1 MDLLN
6 NEFLLFLSCAYR
18 NNLKYLLV
26 GGYAV
31 NYYGYNRNTRDM
43 DVWLQPTN
51 ENRDIF
57 IKTLLCMNYSEQE
70 VAPLLEEDFTQLF
83 KATIG
88 PYDAS
93 IDFLTFFNTSLSFED
108 AYSKKEIFEI
118 EKNVFINFVSYEILI
133 GMKLNAARD
142 KDLWDVARLNELRN
156 LKNKR

>member
-6 NEFLLFLSCAYR
+6 NEFLLFLSCAFK
-18 NNLKYLLV
+18 NDLKYLLV

-31 NYYGYNRNTRDM
+31 NYHGYNRNTKDM
-43 DVWLQPTN
+43 DIWLEPTN

-70 VAPLLEEDFTQLF
+70 VALLRTKDFTKSF

-88 PYDAS
+88 PYTAS
-93 IDFLTFFNTSLSFED
+93 IDLLTFFGVSLNFGE

-118 EKNVFINFVSYEILI
+118 EKGLSINFVSYEVLI
-133 GMKLNAARD
+133 DMKLKSGRD
-142 KDLWDVARLNELRN
+142 KDLWDVARLDELRN
-156 LKNKR
+156 PKNKK

>member
-6 NEFLLFLSCAYR
+6 NEFLLFLSCASK

-43 DVWLQPTN
+43 DVWLEPTN
-51 ENRDIF
+51 ENRNAF
-57 IKTLLCMNYSEQE
+57 IKTLICMNYSEQE
-70 VAPLLEEDFTQLF
+70 VASLYEEDFTGLF

-93 IDFLTFFNTSLSFED
+93 IDFLTFFNAEISFDD
-108 AYSKKEIFEI
+108 AYSEKEIFEI
-118 EKNVFINFVSYEILI
+118 EKDIPASFVPYQVLIN
-133 GMKLNAARD
+133 MKLSSRRD
-142 KDLWDVARLNELRN
+142 KDLWDVARLDELRQ
-156 LKNKR
+156 LKNRK

>member
-6 NEFLLFLSCAYR
+6 NEFLLFLSCSSK

-43 DVWLQPTN
+43 DVWLEPSN
-51 ENRDIF
+51 DNRKAF
-57 IKTLLCMNYSEQE
+57 IQTLLCMNYSEQE
-70 VAPLLEEDFTQLF
+70 VAPLYKEDFTRLF

-93 IDFLTFFNTSLSFED
+93 IDFMTFFNAAVNFED
-108 AYSKKEIFEI
+108 AYSKREVFEI
-118 EKNVFINFVSYEILI
+118 EKDISASFVSYEVLI
-133 GMKLNAARD
+133 SMKLNARRE
-142 KDLWDVARLNELRN
+142 KDLWDVARLDELKK
-156 LKNKR
+156 LKNKQ

>member
-6 NEFLLFLSCAYR
+6 SEFLLFLSCATK

-43 DVWLQPTN
+43 DVWLEPTN
-51 ENRDIF
+51 ENRNIF
-57 IKTLLCMNYSEQE
+57 INTLMCMNYSEQE
-70 VAPLLEEDFTQLF
+70 VSPLYEEDFTQLF

-93 IDFLTFFNTSLSFED
+93 IDVLTFFHTCVNFEE
-108 AYSKKEIFEI
+108 AYSKKEILEI
-118 EKNVFINFVSYEILI
+118 EKNITANFVSYEVLI
-133 GMKLNAARD
+133 EMKLNTHRE
-142 KDLWDVARLNELRN
+142 KDLWDVARLDELRK
-156 LKNKR
+156 LKNKK

>member
-6 NEFLLFLSCAYR
+6 NEFLLFLSCAFQ

-31 NYYGYNRNTRDM
+31 NYHGYNRNTRDL

-51 ENRDIF
+51 INRDIF

-70 VAPLLEEDFTQLF
+70 VAPLYEEDFTGLF

-93 IDFLTFFNTSLSFED
+93 IDFLTFFDFSLDFED
-108 AYSKKEIFEI
+108 AYLKREVLEID
-118 EKNVFINFVSYEILI
+118 KNIPANFVSYEILI
-133 GMKLNAARD
+133 NMKLKASRD
-142 KDLWDVARLNELRN
+142 KDLWDIARLNELQK
-156 LKNKR
+156 LKNKK

>member
-6 NEFLLFLSCAYR
+6 NEFLLFLSCASK

-43 DVWLQPTN
+43 DVWLEPTN
-51 ENRDIF
+51 TNRDAF
-57 IKTLLCMNYSEQE
+57 IQTLLCMNYGEQE
-70 VAPLLEEDFTQLF
+70 VAPLCAEDFTGLF

-93 IDFLTFFNTSLSFED
+93 IDFLTFFNTEISFDE
-108 AYSKKEIFEI
+108 AYSGREIFEI
-118 EKNVFINFVSYEILI
+118 EKDISANFVSYQVLI
-133 GMKLNAARD
+133 NMKLNSRRD
-142 KDLWDVARLNELRN
+142 KDLWDVARLDELRK
-156 LKNKR
+156 LKNKK